1 MASGAA
7 GADPPQGVS
16 VALDRV
22 GIRFR
27 GGVEAV
33 RDLTLEVAKGEF
45 VALLGPSGCGKSTIL
60 NAIAG
65 LLDPEATELSGRILV
80 DGADARSR
88 TRRDLNLGYVFQ
100 RDALLP
106 WQTLEQNVQLG
117 LVIRGVAADERS
129 ARSRTLLEMAGLSGF
144 ERYYPHQVSGG
155 MRQRAALLR
164 TLAYEPQVILMDEPF
179 GALDA
184 QNRMLLQAELLRI
197 WERTPRTVL
206 FVTHDLA
213 EAIVLAQRV
222 VVMSRRPGT
231 VKAVFEIGLPYPRDA
246 FMLRGAADFAELET
260 TIWNALRDEFRVV
273 EGDIVERGVAP
284 LGPPTGAL

>member
-1 MASGAA
+1 MS
-7 GADPPQGVS
+7 VS
-16 VALDRV
+16 LQHV
-22 GIRFR
+22 GITFR

-33 RDLTLEVAKGEF
+33 RDISLDVARGEF
-45 VALLGPSGCGKSTIL
+45 VALLGPSGCGKSTVL

-65 LLDPEATELSGRILV
+65 LVDPEQCETTGRILI
-80 DGADARSR
+80 DGAEARTRSR
-88 TRRDLNLGYVFQ
+88 RELNLGYVFQ

-106 WQTLEQNVQLG
+106 WQTIEQNVQVG
-117 LVIRGVAADERS
+117 LIIRNVAERDRA
-129 ARSRTLLEMAGLSGF
+129 ARVRALLEMAGLTGF

-155 MRQRAALLR
+155 MRQRAALVR

-197 WERTPRTVL
+197 WELTPRTVL

-222 VVMSRRPGT
+222 VVLSRRPGT
-231 VKAVFEIGLPYPRDA
+231 VKAVYDITLPYPRDA
-246 FMLRGAADFAELET
+246 FVLRGSAEFAQLET
-260 TIWNALRDEFRVV
+260 TIWNALRDEFR
-273 EGDIVERGVAP
+273 AP
-284 LGPPTGAL
+284 VDPGPPSVTPA